1 MDLPEIER
9 LITNAVNNRPTVTNA
24 PINLYIHSG
33 QVICGPRVTMPKSAA
48 FVSHVTQ
55 DKLINGF
62 DNNEWKSIVEKTQN
76 ILRDTP
82 VKDDGVGHSDF
93 SDRRREQ
100 RLSLRRSI
108 WFGLDKKQ
116 RLSQGQMLDIASG
129 GIAFTCYA
137 EDTSS
142 WQGQE
147 ITTRFSA
154 PYFGPDDSVQMHKF
168 TRSGHIC
175 RVIDVNDCLKRIAVQ
190 FAEPLPF
197 KPAEQSPEQP
207 PAKSSVKSA
216 STW

>member
-9 LITNAVNNRPTVTNA
+9 LITTAVNNRPTVTNA
-24 PINLYIHSG
+24 PINLYIHNR
-33 QVICGPRVTMPKSAA
+33 QVICGPRVTMPKGAA
-48 FVSHVTQ
+48 FVSHVPP
-55 DKLINGF
+55 DKLENGF
-62 DNNEWKSIVEKTQN
+62 DNNEWKSIVEKTQH
-76 ILRDTP
+76 ILGDAP
-82 VKDDGVGHSDF
+82 VEGGGDRSNF

-137 EDTSS
+137 DDTSS
-142 WQGQE
+142 WQGQD
-147 ITTRFSA
+147 ITTRFSV
-154 PYFGPDDSVQMHKF
+154 PCFGPADSVQMHRF

-175 RVIDVNDCLKRIAVQ
+175 RVNNVNDFLKRVAVQ

-197 KPAEQSPEQP
+197 SPAEQN
-207 PAKSSVKSA
+207 PAENSLKPI